1 MTRLTLALALALAPA
16 TEGCP
21 HEKPTKKPGE
31 IDRVVVN
38 PPVAPCATVSYS
50 MTGDGQNG
58 IIRDAAGT
66 IVASKDVNAE
76 HVVSTQCAAG
86 SHVRVVLKHQSTAM
100 TLFPPSQKECMGSR
114 SPSGQAI
121 WFDMPAGKE
130 CDLTWTPD
138 PSSPGIPFPIR
149 VRP

>member
-21 HEKPTKKPGE
+21 HDEPT
-31 IDRVVVN
+31 N
-38 PPVAPCATVSYS
+38 PPDSDGRIVTNPAVAPCATFSYS

-66 IVASKDVNAE
+66 IVASHDVTAE
-76 HVVSTQCAAG
+76 HVLSTQCGAG
-86 SHVRVVLKHQSTAM
+86 SNVRVILKHQSTAM
-100 TLFPPSQKECMGSR
+100 TLFPPSQKDCMSR
-114 SPSGQAI
+114 PSASGQEI
-121 WFDMPAGKE
+121 SFDMPVGKT
-130 CDLTWTPD
+130 CSLTWTPD
-138 PSSPGIPFPIR
+138 PTSPGIPFPIR